1 MSQVEED
8 IIERILQIVA
18 EKGGRR
24 AQWYVG
30 VAKDPKKALF
40 KEHHVPKSGNPWFFK
55 HAMDHTEAL
64 RIQDRLLREGLDGAA
79 FNKDVKATGIYLYR
93 KSGHTKE

>member
-8 IIERILQIVA
+8 IIEQVLKYIA
-18 EKGGRR
+18 EKGGKR

-40 KEHHVPKSGNPWFFK
+40 KEHRVPKSGTPWYYK
-55 HAMDHTEAL
+55 NAMDHTEAL
-64 RIQDRLLREGLDGAA
+64 RIEDRLLREGLDGAV
-79 FNKDVKATGIYLYR
+79 FNKDIKAIGVYVYR
-93 KSGHTKE
+93 KSGHTKD